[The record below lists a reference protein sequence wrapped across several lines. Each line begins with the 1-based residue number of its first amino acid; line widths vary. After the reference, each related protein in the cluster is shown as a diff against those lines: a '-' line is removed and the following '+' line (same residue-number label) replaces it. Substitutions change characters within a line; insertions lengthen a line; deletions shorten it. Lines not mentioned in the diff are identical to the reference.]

1 MGCSV
6 QMIATLGVVA
16 VLVMLVLAWVMAGRA
31 AISGKGSDAED
42 NKRGGECESC
52 ECAGGACQR
61 PSAD

>member
-1 MGCSV
+1 MECSV

-16 VLVMLVLAWVMAGRA
+16 VLVMLVLAWVMADRA
-31 AISGKGSDAED
+31 ALSGKGSNAED

-52 ECAGGACQR
+52 DCTGGACLR

>member
-16 VLVMLVLAWVMAGRA
+16 VLLMLVLAWVMSGRA

-61 PSAD
+61 PIAN